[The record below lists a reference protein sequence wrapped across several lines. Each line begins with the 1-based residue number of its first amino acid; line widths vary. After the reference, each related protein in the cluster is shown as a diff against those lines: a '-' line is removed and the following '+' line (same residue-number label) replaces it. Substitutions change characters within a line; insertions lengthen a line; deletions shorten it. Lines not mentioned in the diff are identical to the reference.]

1 MRTRRVVITG
11 GPGTGKTSIINE
23 LLKRNY
29 ACLEEI
35 SRQVTLEAK
44 QQGIDQLFLTDP
56 LLFSDKLLEGRT
68 KQFFDAGE
76 NGGLVFLDR
85 GIPDI
90 LAYLDFAGQT
100 YPDHYDRACRAHVY
114 DHVFVLSPWLE
125 IYRQDNERYES
136 FEEAAEIH
144 DQLLETYLKYD
155 YRLHDVP
162 FGNVKERTDFI
173 LKIAEAI

>member
-1 MRTRRVVITG
+1 MRTRRIVITG

-44 QQGIDQLFLTDP
+44 QQGIDQLFLSNP
-56 LLFSDKLLEGRT
+56 LLFSDKLLEGRR
-68 KQFFDAGE
+68 KQFYEAGE
-76 NGGLVFLDR
+76 NSGLVFLDR

-90 LAYLDFAGQT
+90 LAYLDFVDQS
-100 YPDHYDRACRAHVY
+100 YPDHYVRACKTHIY
-114 DHVFVLSPWLE
+114 DHVFVLAPWLE
-125 IYRQDNERYES
+125 IYTKDNERYES
-136 FEEAAEIH
+136 FEQAAKIH
-144 DQLLETYLKYD
+144 DQLLETYSKYD

-173 LKIAEAI
+173 IQIAEAL